1 MLHKTAN
8 RNLVLVALTLLM
20 ASVSFAFDIPHPVL
34 KAAGQEL
41 SKESR
46 ELAEQSFGNA
56 STTVP
61 TTGTIE
67 VAFSPNEGAEE
78 LVIKVIQSAKTDIYL
93 LAYSFTSAPI
103 TQALLAA
110 RKRGV
115 SIKMVV
121 DDKSN
126 IAQDTSAKARA
137 ALSALTTAGV
147 DVRTIS
153 AYAIHHDKVIV
164 IDGRTTELGSF
175 NFSASAANR
184 NSENVLVMWDNP
196 ALAKAYLTH
205 FERNYRQSAPFELR
219 Y

>member
-1 MLHKTAN
+1 MLNKAAN

-20 ASVSFAFDIPHPVL
+20 ASVSFAFDIPHQML
-34 KAAGQEL
+34 KTAGHAL
-41 SKESR
+41 AKESR
-46 ELAEQSFGNA
+46 ELAEQSFGKG

-61 TTGTIE
+61 TKGTIE

-78 LVIKVIQSAKTDIYL
+78 LVIKVIQSAKTDIHL

-121 DDKSN
+121 DRKNN
-126 IAQDTSAKARA
+126 IAQDTSGKARA
-137 ALSALTTAGV
+137 ALSALATAGV
-147 DVRTIS
+147 EVRTIS
-153 AYAIHHDKVIV
+153 SYAIHHDKVIV
-164 IDGRTTELGSF
+164 VDGISTELGSF

-184 NSENVLVMWDNP
+184 NSENVLVMWNNP
-196 ALAKAYLTH
+196 ELAKAYLTH
-205 FERNYRQSAPFELR
+205 FERNYRQSTPFELR